1 MTIRTFLQI
10 SIAILLIVLLIL
22 IYIYYT
28 RTTIEPTVPNEN
40 IITESK
46 IETIPA
52 PIQEPVPEPEEP
64 IQEPVQEIIEPNVEP
79 LRNFVRTLGRRMER
93 QIRRQMRRPLNN
105 VAIIVQ
111 EIDNEINQLNNEL
124 NRIHNEPEP
133 PVANN
138 PEEFFE
144 NIQQHGDDAQNVH
157 DPLIRKDMTNK
168 LSKIIEYN
176 TKRYGSLEQ
185 RSQEVGMTTDQ
196 FTMSKMINTTHEIKR
211 KSIAYFNSQIL
222 GLTDPDAIVE
232 KRRQTDINLHKIG
245 IVLEKVSAGYPI
257 VMSNE
262 QTYREDFIL
271 NNVWDRINDDDNNQH
286 KEQLQIALI
295 DNIVDCAYKMDIN
308 MLDPQ
313 FAQVVQLIMG
323 DAYTVHC
330 INGRVARFITSMVL
344 LDADPIIAK
353 PEMDAKE
360 IANEAY
366 TKAYTILSKELDEQ
380 TEEVQTWF
388 NTKETELTPEQ
399 LKIVKDLE
407 HHIKNRIADVLR
419 EDYKDILEGPELDK
433 IIGKAQAGVA

>member
-1 MTIRTFLQI
+1 MTLRTFLQI
-10 SIAILLIVLLIL
+10 SIAILLIILIVLL
-22 IYIYYT
+22 YIYYNYET
-28 RTTIEPTVPNEN
+28 PIQPVHQPVDFPLPILETPVKENIEPTQPVIN
-40 IITESK
+40 IE
-46 IETIPA
+46 
-52 PIQEPVPEPEEP
+52 
-64 IQEPVQEIIEPNVEP
+64 EP

-93 QIRRQMRRPLNN
+93 QMRRRIRRPINN

-111 EIDNEINQLNNEL
+111 EIDNELNQLNEEIRLQNE
-124 NRIHNEPEP
+124 HEPE

-144 NIQQHGDDAQNVH
+144 NIQQHGNDSQNVH
-157 DPLIRKDMTNK
+157 DPLIRKEMTAK
-168 LSKIIEYN
+168 LLKIIDYN
-176 TKRYGSLEQ
+176 TKRHESLEKRAQ
-185 RSQEVGMTTDQ
+185 VVGLTPDQ

-211 KSIAYFNSQIL
+211 KSIAYFNTQIL

-232 KRRQTDINLHKIG
+232 KRRETDIKLHKIG
-245 IVLEKVSAGYPI
+245 IVLDKVSLGYPI
-257 VMSNE
+257 GMSDE
-262 QTYREDFIL
+262 QYYREDFIL
-271 NNVWDRINDDDNNQH
+271 NNVWDRINDDDNAAH

-330 INGRVARFITSMVL
+330 INGRVARFITSLIL
-344 LDADPIIAK
+344 LDVDPVIAK

-366 TKAYTILSKELDEQ
+366 TKAYAILNKELDEQ
-380 TEEVQTWF
+380 TDEVQTWF

-399 LKIVKDLE
+399 LQIVKDLE
-407 HHIKNRIADVLR
+407 NHIKGRIADVIR
-419 EDYKDILEGPELDK
+419 NDYKDILDGPELDT
-433 IIGKAQAGVA
+433 IINKAQSGVA